1 MSRWGKLGE
10 KLKRGL
16 KRRSPWQAALLN
28 FMIWGAGFIYA
39 GRRLCLGASL
49 LFFLA
54 ALLFGGS
61 IAASGHLYEAVG
73 LVLLSWLSL
82 GLALAREAYLEVRG
96 GNERTKERAQE

>member
-1 MSRWGKLGE
+1 MSRWGRPGE
-10 KLKRGL
+10 KLRSSL
-16 KRRSPWQAALLN
+16 KWRSPWQAALLN
-28 FMIWGAGFIYA
+28 FMVWGAGFIYA
-39 GRRLCLGASL
+39 GRRLCLGTSL

-73 LVLLSWLSL
+73 LVLLSWLFL

-96 GNERTKERAQE
+96 GNERTKERARE